1 VTRTNDGSLFTRS
14 AQWGNADNQVEDCE
28 THQPLLCQ
36 LSEIQCSP
44 HASAGTATSSVSS
57 CPKSGSYKDICLPA
71 GLFPF
76 ACSWHLRSRSRAT
89 TLDPVVKQLALA
101 SVCVAWTSLETI
113 ALSCVYARYSRVREL
128 GDQPLLSSRAQSIAV
143 SSKACSSSTQV
154 KQQCAKR
161 YQEDCDD

>member
-1 VTRTNDGSLFTRS
+1 VG
-14 AQWGNADNQVEDCE
+14 DCE

-57 CPKSGSYKDICLPA
+57 CPKSRSYKDIRLPA
-71 GLFPF
+71 RLFPF

-101 SVCVAWTSLETI
+101 SVCVAWTCLETI
-113 ALSCVYARYSRVREL
+113 ALCCVYARYSRVREL
-128 GDQPLLSSRAQSIAV
+128 DDQPLLSSRAKSIAINDKTCTLV
-143 SSKACSSSTQV
+143 PKSYSSTWKV
-154 KQQCAKR
+154 DEMIAMI
-161 YQEDCDD
+161 ESS